1 MAIADELS
9 NNKYSLMRALL
20 ENHNFFHEFYDTF
33 FASSPVIPE
42 MFADTDFRKQRELLR
57 QGIEL
62 MIWFA
67 EGDEMAREKLL
78 KIAVIHKRFRLT
90 REMYDL
96 WRNSLMKILA
106 KNDPEFN
113 PVLEQAWN
121 TVLSRGIDFFLE
133 HGS

>member
-1 MAIADELS
+1 MSLAEELS
-9 NNKYSLMRALL
+9 NTKYSLMRALL
-20 ENHNFFHEFYDTF
+20 ENQDFFHEFYNTF
-33 FASSPVIPE
+33 FRSSPVIPE

-67 EGDEMAREKLL
+67 DGDEAARERLL
-78 KIAVIHKRFRLT
+78 KIAVIHKRFRLM

-96 WRNSLMKILA
+96 WRTSLLQILA
-106 KNDPEFN
+106 KNDPEFT
-113 PVLEQAWN
+113 PAMEEAWN
-121 TVLSRGIDFFLE
+121 TVLSRGIEFFLE